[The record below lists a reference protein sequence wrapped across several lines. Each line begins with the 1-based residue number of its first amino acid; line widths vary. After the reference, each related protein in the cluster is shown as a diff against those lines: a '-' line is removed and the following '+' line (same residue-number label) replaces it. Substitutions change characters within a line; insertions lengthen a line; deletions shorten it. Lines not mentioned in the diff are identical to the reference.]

1 MNTSS
6 IQTPAQDPPEKSTEC
21 QVNRACEA
29 CRLLKVRC
37 LPDSTSTSAICQRC
51 KKSNRICIYA
61 APQKR
66 RQRIRTDTRVAELE
80 REIKAM
86 RSLLTGGA
94 ESLVESRRV
103 EKESATV
110 TAAQDVAT
118 TIIDFD
124 SSTTLSNGDEK
135 SSADGNNL
143 SRQSSIPTSQTNT
156 PEDGD
161 GSSTL
166 IQAVSVETRRS
177 KDFGLLSGEMSNQ
190 LFESYNNDLVQHF
203 PAVLFPKNIC
213 PDDVRK
219 LKPVLFQAVVTAA
232 ACQLDSVLFGELFKE
247 MTKVYADRI
256 FINGEKSLELIQS
269 LILTSIWYCPPD
281 ESCGPSNL
289 HFYQYIHM
297 AATMAL
303 DLGIGLVVDQS
314 VVTLDEC
321 RSLLA
326 CYLNCAG
333 YASKEPFVQ

>member
-6 IQTPAQDPPEKSTEC
+6 IQRAAQDPPEKSTES

-37 LPDSTSTSAICQRC
+37 LPDNASTSVICQRC
-51 KKSNRICIYA
+51 KKSGRICIYA

-80 REIKAM
+80 REIRAM
-86 RSLLTGGA
+86 RSLLTGGD
-94 ESLVESRRV
+94 EPIGESRRV
-103 EKESATV
+103 EKD
-110 TAAQDVAT
+110 TAAVPVAQDAT
-118 TIIDFD
+118 TIVDVD
-124 SSTTLSNGDEK
+124 SSTTLSYGEER
-135 SSADGNNL
+135 SSADGTSL
-143 SRQSSIPTSQTNT
+143 SRQSSIPTSQSNT

-161 GSSTL
+161 SSSNVL
-166 IQAVSVETRRS
+166 IHSASVEIRGG
-177 KDFGLLSGEMSNQ
+177 KDFGLLSPETSNQ
-190 LFESYNNDLVQHF
+190 LFESYNNDLVHYY
-203 PAVLFPKNIC
+203 PGVIFPKNVC
-213 PDDVRK
+213 PDDIRK
-219 LKPVLFQAVVTAA
+219 SKPVLFQAAVTAA
-232 ACQLDSVLFGELFKE
+232 ACQLNPVLFGELFKE
-247 MTKVYADRI
+247 MTKVYAERI

-269 LILTSIWYCPPD
+269 LLLTSVWYCPPD
-281 ESCGPSNL
+281 DSCGPSNL

-303 DLGIGLVVDQS
+303 DLGIGLAVDKA

-333 YASKEPFVQ
+333 YATS